1 MSQSKGRSKVSLPL
15 NRRQF
20 LQRSAGVTF
29 VIGSTGVITACSSD
43 AVSTPDASGPV
54 APSLD
59 ANIWV
64 TINPDNTIRIMY
76 GGTEM
81 GQGTMTTNPLVL
93 AEHMDADWARV
104 TVETVAVHDPAYGNP
119 IFGNML
125 YTAGSTTVMAYFDRM
140 VMAGTQARKM
150 LLNAAAAHWDVAIDE
165 LTTEP
170 SVVVHKAS
178 GRKITFGE
186 IVATGQVAAE
196 APTVEPAE
204 IKAKSDYRYLGKRV
218 PRIDVP
224 SKVNGT
230 AEYGMDVQVDGMA
243 YASIRRSPVEGERPL
258 DVDDSETRK
267 ISGVTDIVVLPY
279 GVAVVG
285 DSVEATFWGKAKLK
299 VRWSEESRFRNADTE
314 KQIQE
319 YTEKAEDLT
328 VKGTTWSEKGDTRT
342 VLASAAEVIDAT
354 YTTDPA
360 YHAQMEPMN
369 TTASVSD
376 DGKSA
381 EIWVGTQT
389 QSLSLMGAAQALE
402 TTHEKITLHPLTMG
416 GGYGR
421 RSPLRQQ
428 YIDDAL
434 FVSREL
440 KRPVKVI
447 WSREDDLEAGVF
459 RTAAAQHMRGAFDA
473 NGKLSAVHHRVAAPS
488 ILESM
493 NPVRWKS
500 AKGKDVISMLGSE
513 NPTYDI
519 PNHLAEH
526 ILLERQSRVCA
537 WRGVATS
544 YTKFAMESFIDELA
558 AHRGID
564 PLEFRLEL
572 CHHNPRMQKVLKV
585 VADMA
590 EWSLPRAQGRALG
603 LAVSGYHK
611 SLSAGIVELS
621 LDKTNGHVSVHKFW
635 AVADPGFVVSPENA
649 EAQVEGNIV
658 FGLSAALKE
667 RITVK
672 NGVVQQTNFHDYR
685 ILRMAEVPEIETRM
699 LSTDNPPTGVGEL
712 GLAMVGPAIANAI
725 ATLTGTRIRH
735 LPLTADVVM
744 RALSA

>member
-1 MSQSKGRSKVSLPL
+1 MSHSSGGSRTGLSL

-29 VIGSTGVITACSSD
+29 VIGSAGVITACSSD
-43 AVSTPDASGPV
+43 SVSTPDASNP
-54 APSLD
+54 AAASLE

-64 TINPDNTIRIMY
+64 TINPDDTIKIMY

-93 AEHMDADWARV
+93 AEHMDADWAKV
-104 TVETVAVHDPAYGNP
+104 TVETVAVHDTAYGNP

-125 YTAGSTTVMAYFDRM
+125 YTAGSTTVMAYFDKM
-140 VMAGTQARKM
+140 VMAGMQARKM
-150 LLNAAAAHWDVAIDE
+150 LLNAAAAHWGVAVDE
-165 LTTEP
+165 LTTQP
-170 SVVVHKAS
+170 SVVIHAAS
-178 GRKITFGE
+178 ERKLTFGE
-186 IVATGQVAAE
+186 IVETGLIAAE
-196 APTVEPAE
+196 APAVELAE
-204 IKAKSDYRYLGKRV
+204 AKSRQDYRYLGKNV

-224 SKVNGT
+224 AKSNGT

-243 YASIRRSPVEGERPL
+243 YASIRRAPVEGERPL
-258 DVDDSETRK
+258 EVDDSETRK
-267 ISGVTDIVVLPY
+267 VSGVTDIVVLPY
-279 GVAVVG
+279 GVAVVA
-285 DSVEATFWGKAKLK
+285 DTVEASFWGKAKLK
-299 VRWSEESRFRNADTE
+299 VKWSEESRFRNSDTE

-319 YTEKAEDLT
+319 YTEQAEDLT
-328 VKGTTWSEKGDTRT
+328 VAGTIWSETGDTRA
-342 VLASAAEVIDAT
+342 VLAEAAEVIHAT

-389 QSLSLMGAAQALE
+389 QSLSLMGAAQALG
-402 TTHEKITLHPLTMG
+402 TTHEKITLHPLTIG

-440 KRPVKVI
+440 KRPIKVI
-447 WSREDDLEAGVF
+447 WSREDDIEAGVF
-459 RTAAAQHMRGAFDA
+459 RTAAAQHLRGAFDA
-473 NGKLSAVHHRVAAPS
+473 NGKLTAVQHRVAAPS

-493 NPVRWKS
+493 NPIRWKS
-500 AKGKDVISMLGSE
+500 AKGKDVISMLGAE
-513 NPTYDI
+513 NSTYDI

-526 ILLERQSRVCA
+526 ILLDRQSRVCA

-544 YTKFAMESFIDELA
+544 YTKFAIESFIDELA
-558 AHRGID
+558 AHRDID
-564 PLEFRLEL
+564 PLEFRQQL
-572 CHHNPRMQKVLKV
+572 CHQNPRMQNVLQL

-590 EWSLPRAQGRALG
+590 GWSTTRAEGRALG

-621 LDKTNGHVSVHKFW
+621 LDTANGQVTVHKFW
-635 AVADPGFVVSPENA
+635 AVADPGFVVSPENS

-667 RITVK
+667 RVTVK
-672 NGVVQQTNFHDYR
+672 NGYVQQTNFHDYR
-685 ILRMAEVPEIETRM
+685 ILRMAEMPEIETRL

-725 ATLTGTRIRH
+725 ARLTGIRIRH
-735 LPLTADVVM
+735 LPLTPDTVM
-744 RALSA
+744 QALRA

>member
-1 MSQSKGRSKVSLPL
+1 MRQSSHRSLTHLPL

-29 VIGSTGVITACSSD
+29 VIGSAGVITACSSD
-43 AVSTPDASGPV
+43 SASTLDTV
-54 APSLD
+54 APAAPPVE

-64 TINPDNTIRIMY
+64 TIYPDNTIRIMY

-104 TVETVAVHDPAYGNP
+104 TVETVAVHDTAYGNP

-150 LLNAAAAHWDVAIDE
+150 LLNAAAAHWGVAADE

-170 SVVVHKAS
+170 SVVVHQAS
-178 GRKITFGE
+178 GRKMTFGE
-186 IVATGQVAAE
+186 IVATGHVA
-196 APTVEPAE
+196 VEVPAVDPEE
-204 IKAKSDYRYLGKRV
+204 IKSKHDYRYLGKDFQ
-218 PRIDVP
+218 RIDVP
-224 SKVNGT
+224 SKVDGT

-243 YASIRRSPVEGERPL
+243 YACIRRSPVEGERPL

-267 ISGVTDIVVLPY
+267 VSGVTDIVVLPY

-285 DSVEATFWGKAKLK
+285 DTVEATIWGKAKLK
-299 VRWSEESRFRNADTE
+299 IRWSEESRFRHADTE

-319 YTEKAEDLT
+319 YTEQAEDLT
-328 VKGTTWSEKGDTRT
+328 VTGITWSETGDARA
-342 VLASAAEVIDAT
+342 VLADAAEVIDAT
-354 YTTDPA
+354 YTTEPA

-402 TTHEKITLHPLTMG
+402 TTHDKITLHPLTIG

-447 WSREDDLEAGVF
+447 WSREDDIEAGVF

-473 NGKLSAVHHRVAAPS
+473 DGKLTAVYHRVAAPS

-493 NPVRWKS
+493 NPIRWKS
-500 AKGKDVISMLGSE
+500 AQGKDVISMLGSE

-526 ILLERQSRVCA
+526 ILLDRQSRVCA

-558 AHRGID
+558 AHRDID
-564 PLEFRLEL
+564 PLEFRQQL
-572 CHHNPRMQKVLKV
+572 CQHNPRMQNVLQV

-590 EWSLPRAQGRALG
+590 QWSRPREQGLALG
-603 LAVSGYHK
+603 IAVSGYHK

-621 LDKTNGHVSVHKFW
+621 LDKSNGKVTVHKFW
-635 AVADPGFVVSPENA
+635 AAADPGFVVSPENA

-667 RITVK
+667 RVTLK
-672 NGVVQQTNFHDYR
+672 DGHVQQTNFHDYP

-712 GLAMVGPAIANAI
+712 GLAMVGPAITNAI
-725 ATLTGTRIRH
+725 ARLTGTRIRH
-735 LPLTADVVM
+735 LPLTPDTVLA
-744 RALSA
+744 ALKG